1 MTNTKNILTHSQ
13 HFWNKYTL
21 CQTRFLRFLK
31 RNDPLTFQSGQ
42 LFPSNWLSIGFP
54 IRISIILFLIK
65 TITGWFLL
73 ARYVDLLRVWSLHI
87 SWNRCNTF
95 FSTTI
100 GGYLLHLSMSS
111 LWGRER
117 FLRCDILREKID
129 QKIFLLYKQ
138 ITEIVYCSTFL

>member
-1 MTNTKNILTHSQ
+1 MSNTFFTFFEKKWPTN
-13 HFWNKYTL
+13 
-21 CQTRFLRFLK
+21 
-31 RNDPLTFQSGQ
+31 
-42 LFPSNWLSIGFP
+42 LSIWTV
-54 IRISIILFLIK
+54 ISKQLTKYRLSHTHFDNSLLNQNYNV
-65 TITGWFLL
+65 GWFLL